1 MGPAPTCGMSVRD
14 LIITFVFVA
23 AFAFAAF
30 KKVDAQV
37 FAAGNDVHHVR

>member
-1 MGPAPTCGMSVRD
+1 MHLHVSMSVRD
-14 LIITFVFVA
+14 LIVTFVLVA

-37 FAAGNDVHHVR
+37 FATYDVHHVR